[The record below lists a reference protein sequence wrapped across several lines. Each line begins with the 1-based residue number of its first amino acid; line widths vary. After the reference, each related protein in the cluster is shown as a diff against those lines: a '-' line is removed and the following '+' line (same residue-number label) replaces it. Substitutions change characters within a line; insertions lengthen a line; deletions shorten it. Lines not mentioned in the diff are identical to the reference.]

1 MTDWSKRPS
10 TIVDKT
16 FEPGLHRVSADSRL
30 RFGAGRSLVRVKAAV
45 RGGKVTAQ
53 MSSMAV
59 LNLLHYVHYV
69 RARGTRFAGR
79 AFCRLAVEA
88 RSFHGAH
95 ARAANT
101 RACAA
106 SGAAGFP

>member
-10 TIVDKT
+10 TIVDKP

-106 SGAAGFP
+106 SGPAGFP

>member
-16 FEPGLHRVSADSRL
+16 FEPGLYRVSADSRL

-45 RGGKVTAQ
+45 RGGKVTAR

-59 LNLLHYVHYV
+59 FNLLHYV

-106 SGAAGFP
+106 SGPAGFP